1 VWSAD
6 QEDRLGMA
14 KKKRVREKDIENLIL
29 KYLNIL
35 PSTFAWK
42 NNSTG
47 VFDEKR
53 GCYRSSKNK
62 WAINGVSDIL
72 GIHHGRCLA
81 IEVKTK
87 SGVTSDEQQ
96 QFIDRI
102 NKEGGIAGVARSI
115 ADVREILHGAD
126 TIKGISK

>member
-1 VWSAD
+1 
-6 QEDRLGMA
+6 MPK

-42 NNSTG
+42 NNTTG
-47 VFDEKR
+47 VYDEKR
-53 GCYRSSKNK
+53 GCYRSTKNK

-72 GIHHGRCLA
+72 GIRNGRLLA
-81 IEVKTK
+81 IEVKTP
-87 SGVTSDEQQ
+87 SGKVTQEQQ
-96 QFIDRI
+96 QFIDRV

-115 ADVREILHGAD
+115 ADARAILAAAD
-126 TIKGISK
+126 TDGGIGERETP

>member
-1 VWSAD
+1 
-6 QEDRLGMA
+6 MPK

-42 NNSTG
+42 NNTTG
-47 VFDEKR
+47 VYDEKR
-53 GCYRSSKNK
+53 GCYRRQQNK

-72 GIHHGRCLA
+72 GIRHGRLLA
-81 IEVKTK
+81 IEVKTP
-87 SGVTSDEQQ
+87 SGKVTQEQQ
-96 QFIDRI
+96 QFIDRV

-115 ADVREILHGAD
+115 ADARAILAAAD
-126 TIKGISK
+126 TDEGIDGD